1 MLKDTKVIVDEESG
15 EEKMLND
22 NFIQF
27 YSKNILL
34 IAEMN
39 KSNSTAVNILLWI
52 IRHMDRKNALV
63 VSQQAISEAM
73 SLHRVTVA
81 KAVKFLQEKKAIAVF
96 KSGNT
101 NIYAVNRHIA
111 WKSQADKKQ
120 YALFEANVYIAESE
134 QEIKEYQTPLFGHV
148 EPKRA
153 RKRKD
158 VKTNTD
164 LKDSA

>member
-1 MLKDTKVIVDEESG
+1 MKDTKIVVDEETG

-22 NFIQF
+22 NFVQF
-27 YSKNILL
+27 YTKNILL

-39 KSNSTAVNILLWI
+39 KENSTAVNILLWI
-52 IRHMDRKNALV
+52 IRHMDNRNALV
-63 VSQQAISEAM
+63 VSQQAIAEAT

-81 KAVKFLQEKKAIAVF
+81 KAVKYLQEKKVIGIF
-96 KSGNT
+96 KSGST

-111 WKSQADKKQ
+111 WKTGAEKKK
-120 YALFEANVYIAESE
+120 YALFDANVYIAESE

-148 EPKRA
+148 EPKRP

-158 VKTNTD
+158 IKE
-164 LKDSA
+164 